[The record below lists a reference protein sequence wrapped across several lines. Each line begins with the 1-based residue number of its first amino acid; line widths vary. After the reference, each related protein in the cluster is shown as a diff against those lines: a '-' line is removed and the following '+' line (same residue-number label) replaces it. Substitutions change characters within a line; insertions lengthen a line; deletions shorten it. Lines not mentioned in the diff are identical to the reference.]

1 MTHGIFT
8 LDKRY
13 LSVLR
18 PARFSMRLPALFS
31 SPALQPTVLSSV
43 TEQAVSELLQE
54 GEARNTQV
62 SYRSALRYWAAWFG
76 LRYGL
81 QITLPVSVPA
91 ILQFIVD
98 HAERTTSK
106 GLAHELP
113 QAIDAALVEAK
124 FKGKLG
130 PMALNTLVH
139 RIAVLSKAHQ
149 LRDLKNPCQ
158 DPKVKELLAMTRRA
172 HAKRGALPR
181 KKDALTRDPL
191 QALLATCDD
200 SLRGKRDRALLLFAW
215 SSGGRRRS
223 EVAGADMQ
231 FLRSLGDGSYSYELT
246 HSKTNQAGVDR
257 PENFKPVAGAAAAA
271 LREWLSAANILD
283 GAIFRRIRKG
293 GHVGEPLSPSAVR
306 DIVMVRCSLA
316 GVDGAYSA
324 HSLRSGFVSEA
335 NRQSIPLAETM
346 AMTGHRS
353 AQSVLGYA
361 RVVPGFSK
369 AVNLVDKP

>member
-1 MTHGIFT
+1 
-8 LDKRY
+8 
-13 LSVLR
+13 
-18 PARFSMRLPALFS
+18 MRLPALFS

-124 FKGKLG
+124 FKGKPG

-149 LRDLKNPCQ
+149 LRELKNPCQ
-158 DPKVKELLAMTRRA
+158 DSKVKELLAMTRRA

-191 QALLATCDD
+191 QALLATCDE

-231 FLRSLGDGSYSYELT
+231 YLRSLSASRAPML
-246 HSKTNQAGVDR
+246 
-257 PENFKPVAGAAAAA
+257 FIC
-271 LREWLSAANILD
+271 LST
-283 GAIFRRIRKG
+283 R
-293 GHVGEPLSPSAVR
+293 
-306 DIVMVRCSLA
+306 
-316 GVDGAYSA
+316 
-324 HSLRSGFVSEA
+324 
-335 NRQSIPLAETM
+335 
-346 AMTGHRS
+346 
-353 AQSVLGYA
+353 
-361 RVVPGFSK
+361 
-369 AVNLVDKP
+369 

>member
-1 MTHGIFT
+1 
-8 LDKRY
+8 
-13 LSVLR
+13 
-18 PARFSMRLPALFS
+18 MRLPSLFS

-54 GEARNTQV
+54 GEARNTQA

-76 LRYGL
+76 IRYGL
-81 QITLPVSVPA
+81 QITLPVAVPA

-98 HAERTTSK
+98 HAERTTPK

-113 QAIDAALVEAK
+113 QAIDTALVEAG

-139 RIAVLSKAHQ
+139 RIAVLSKTHQ
-149 LRDLKNPCQ
+149 LRELKNPCQ

-172 HAKRGALPR
+172 HAKRGALPKR
-181 KKDALTRDPL
+181 KDALTKDPL
-191 QALLATCDD
+191 QAILATCDD

-231 FLRSLGDGSYSYELT
+231 FLRAQDSSSYTYELA
-246 HSKTNQAGVDR
+246 HSKTNQAGDAR
-257 PENFKPVAGAAAAA
+257 PENFKPIVGAAAVA
-271 LREWLSAANILD
+271 LRDWLAAAQIQD

-293 GHVGEPLSPSAVR
+293 GHLGEPLSAAAVR
-306 DIVMVRCSLA
+306 DIVLARCGLA
-316 GVDGAYSA
+316 GVNGNYSA
-324 HSLRSGFVSEA
+324 HSLRSGFVTEA
-335 NRQSIPLAETM
+335 NKRSIPLAETM

-353 AQSVLGYA
+353 VQSVMGYS
-361 RVVPGFSK
+361 RVVPAQGR
-369 AVNLVDKP
+369 AARLAELD

>member
-1 MTHGIFT
+1 
-8 LDKRY
+8 
-13 LSVLR
+13 
-18 PARFSMRLPALFS
+18 
-31 SPALQPTVLSSV
+31 
-43 TEQAVSELLQE
+43 
-54 GEARNTQV
+54 
-62 SYRSALRYWAAWFG
+62 
-76 LRYGL
+76 
-81 QITLPVSVPA
+81 
-91 ILQFIVD
+91 
-98 HAERTTSK
+98 
-106 GLAHELP
+106 
-113 QAIDAALVEAK
+113 
-124 FKGKLG
+124 
-130 PMALNTLVH
+130 
-139 RIAVLSKAHQ
+139 
-149 LRDLKNPCQ
+149 
-158 DPKVKELLAMTRRA
+158 MTRRA